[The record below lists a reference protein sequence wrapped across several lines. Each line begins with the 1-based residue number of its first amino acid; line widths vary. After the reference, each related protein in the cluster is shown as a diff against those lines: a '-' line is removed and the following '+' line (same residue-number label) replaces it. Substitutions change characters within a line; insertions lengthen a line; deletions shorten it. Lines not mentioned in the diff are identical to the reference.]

1 VSRDKIIH
9 RGRFK
14 HGKEGGMAKVLL
26 FLVTLG
32 MTIYAVIDAIQTEDA
47 RVQHLP
53 KLVWIVLILLF
64 SPPAAIAWYF
74 AGRQRGPID
83 RRRGPNYPSAPR
95 GPDDDPEFLRG
106 L

>member
-1 VSRDKIIH
+1 MEV
-9 RGRFK
+9 
-14 HGKEGGMAKVLL
+14 GMAKVLL

-32 MTIYAVIDAIQTEDA
+32 ITIYAVIDAIQTEDT

-74 AGRQRGPID
+74 IGRQRGAMGT
-83 RRRGPNYPSAPR
+83 RRGPNYPAAPR